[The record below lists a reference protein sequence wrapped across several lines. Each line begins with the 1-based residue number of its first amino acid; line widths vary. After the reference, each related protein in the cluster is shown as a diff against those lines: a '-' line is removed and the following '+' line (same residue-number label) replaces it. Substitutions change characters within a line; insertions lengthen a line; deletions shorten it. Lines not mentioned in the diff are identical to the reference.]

1 MTFLFASSPHFFVS
15 SLFVFGSTAATVSFY
30 SRRTCCDFFTCIL
43 GEIIATFSSHLR
55 FSGRTFSFR
64 LSRARRDFFSRSLD
78 RVSAAFFFASSAQ
91 KGGAFSVY
99 YRQKHC
105 GCFSAPF
112 IRSPRLFLPLLIE
125 TVATFIRSGAT
136 RALLCMNIKAKA
148 AESAAVFFAL

>member
-30 SRRTCCDFFTCIL
+30 PRRTCCDFFTCIL
-43 GEIIATFSSHLR
+43 GEIIATF
-55 FSGRTFSFR
+55 
-64 LSRARRDFFSRSLD
+64 
-78 RVSAAFFFASSAQ
+78 FFASSVQRPHFFFSSFTSSLLLFLPQPRSCERCFFLFVLGA

-125 TVATFIRSGAT
+125 TVATFIRAAT

-148 AESAAVFFAL
+148 AESAAFFFAL